1 MADRAVTKA
10 VRRMI
15 VIADFKVGNDIGR
28 AHRKNVRYLRA
39 NPPARQIDVM
49 AQLLAEHAAAR
60 KQLPQSPAASGGL
73 RSIWISVG
81 PYFLGIAL
89 AAVLHCTVPAAI
101 GPYYARIVID
111 VGIAMILAVSL
122 NIVSGMTGQFSIGH
136 AGFMTLGGYSAGM
149 ITYYGSL
156 LWWGNSARHGGFLDV
171 GEWLFVA
178 ACVVG
183 GLVAAGAGYVVGLP
197 SLRLRGDY
205 LAIVTLGFGE
215 ILRVI
220 LQQTNKVLEDAE
232 AVRASTLSDWIPPP
246 VGGAVGFDGIPKYTN
261 LFWVGAFLTITV
273 VMAYRLKQSSM
284 GRAMLAV
291 RDDEIAAQAMGVDV
305 AKTKV
310 RAFVLAAFFAGIA
323 GGLFAH
329 ERGLIISPKDA
340 GFQRSFEYLI
350 MTVLGGRGS
359 ISGVMLAAAILTAL
373 PEFLRDFEQ
382 YRLIVYALL
391 LIMMMLLRPQGLFG
405 LQEIWQIWP
414 RRASSRRKTEA

>member
-1 MADRAVTKA
+1 MAD
-10 VRRMI
+10 
-15 VIADFKVGNDIGR
+15 KV
-28 AHRKNVRYLRA
+28 ASA
-39 NPPARQIDVM
+39 
-49 AQLLAEHAAAR
+49 
-60 KQLPQSPAASGGL
+60 KQMGLPQGSGTGGV
-73 RSIWISVG
+73 RTAWISLG
-81 PYFLGIAL
+81 PYAIGFAL
-89 AAVLHCTVPAAI
+89 AAAAYFTLPSLL
-101 GPYYARIVID
+101 GLYYSRIVVD
-111 VGIAMILAVSL
+111 VGIAMIMAVSL

-136 AGFMTLGGYSAGM
+136 AGFMALGGYTAGM

-156 LWWGNSARHGGFLDV
+156 LWWGDAMRHGGLLGAGD
-171 GEWLFVA
+171 WLFVL
-178 ACVVG
+178 ACIVG

-215 ILRVI
+215 ILRVV
-220 LQQTNKVLEDAE
+220 LQQTDKVMDSAE
-232 AVRASTLSDWIPPP
+232 AVRTSTLGDWFPPP

-261 LFWVGAFLTITV
+261 LFWVGVFLTVTV
-273 VMAYRLKQSSM
+273 VAAYRIKQSSI

-291 RDDEIAAQAMGVDV
+291 REDEIAAQAMGVDI

-310 RAFVLAAFFAGIA
+310 RAFVLAALFAGMA

-329 ERGLIISPKDA
+329 EPGLIISPKDA
-340 GFQRSFEYLI
+340 GFQRSFDYLI

-391 LIMMMLLRPQGLFG
+391 LIAMMLLRPQGLFG
-405 LQEIWQIWP
+405 IHEVWQIWK
-414 RRASSRRKTEA
+414 RRSAPTRSST

>member
-1 MADRAVTKA
+1 M
-10 VRRMI
+10 
-15 VIADFKVGNDIGR
+15 
-28 AHRKNVRYLRA
+28 KNSRPAAGAIQKPQAL
-39 NPPARQIDVM
+39 PPA
-49 AQLLAEHAAAR
+49 
-60 KQLPQSPAASGGL
+60 GGL
-73 RSIWISVG
+73 RAPWISFG
-81 PYFLGIAL
+81 PYLVGIAL
-89 AAVLHCTVPAAI
+89 AAVLYFTLPAAI
-101 GPYYARIVID
+101 GAYYARIVID

-136 AGFMTLGGYSAGM
+136 AGFMALGGYAAGM

-156 LWWGNSARHGGFLDV
+156 LWWGTAARHGGFLGV
-171 GEWLFVA
+171 GDWLFVV

-183 GLVAAGAGYVVGLP
+183 GLVAAAAGYLVGLP

-215 ILRVI
+215 ILRVV
-220 LQQTNKVLEDAE
+220 LQQTNKVMDDA
-232 AVRASTLSDWIPPP
+232 ATMRASTLPDWFPPP

-261 LFWVGAFLTITV
+261 LFWVGVFLTITV
-273 VMAYRLKQSSM
+273 VAAYRIKQSSA

-291 RDDEIAAQAMGVDV
+291 REDEIAAQAMGVDI

-310 RAFVLAAFFAGIA
+310 QAFVLAALFAGMA

-329 ERGLIISPKDA
+329 EPGLIISPKDA

-391 LIMMMLLRPQGLFG
+391 LIIMMLLRPQGLFG
-405 LQEIWQIWP
+405 IHEIWQIWP
-414 RRASSRRKTEA
+414 RRSQAARGTDA